1 MWTQIGT
8 GGRRE
13 RLLTDRRG
21 IALVVAL
28 LVMIFLFLAG
38 TTFLMFSLTESQIS
52 TNQVEAAVA
61 LEVAEAGVDQVI
73 FWLGNPRVYV
83 DQVGANPGF
92 SFHRYMRSS
101 KNGNSDPSL
110 WYTEGN
116 GQTSY
121 LTGTVA
127 GQRFFDKRAW
137 DAQKDIPSL
146 VGKQV
151 NGTAGTPTPRQFFG
165 TYNPALTP
173 GAGGSQPDL
182 IFDGSLWSAH
192 QTTLDSVFSDVRAA
206 TGGRVRRIVVYNSLS
221 GTSAAT
227 VRVTGESRSGVSR
240 TVEMELIPIGAPGLA
255 NSIGSGGT
263 AGWNGNF
270 RVHWGGVRA
279 VGSVT
284 LANPGKTASQPAA
297 LGGAIDGDSV
307 GGGNVG
313 YHNGPPGGYSTWDHW
328 FALKTAGTVDGFATQ
343 ADLKDAYGQSAT
355 IWGDNLGPM
364 DSNVTPESVA
374 TWDYASLKQLSQ
386 EKGWYYESGTGVN
399 AGKIKG
405 PKTGGVWTDFK
416 PALANQTGFMFIDT
430 TNGSPPA
437 ADGSNLASFDV
448 AGGWYTGV
456 SAYVGGNLDFSGLGS
471 GTSTVGQTPPWDA
484 TCSPPCTSPTDSEDP
499 ALRQSRTLDV
509 HIKGAFYSA
518 GTVQGGG
525 NVKSYGAFVALR
537 GYGASG
543 DPEVWYDWGLRDG
556 ILSVPPVQRASN
568 TWHEVRVN

>member
-1 MWTQIGT
+1 MRVQVGT
-8 GGRRE
+8 GGGRGRPWG
-13 RLLTDRRG
+13 DRRG
-21 IALVVAL
+21 IALLVAL
-28 LVMIFLFLAG
+28 LIMVFLSLAG
-38 TTFLMFSLTESQIS
+38 TTFLMFSLTESRIS
-52 TNQVEAAVA
+52 TNQAEAAVA
-61 LEVAEAGVDQVI
+61 LEMAEAGVDQVI
-73 FWLGNPRVYV
+73 FWLGNPQVYV

-92 SFHRYMRSS
+92 SFHRYMRSN
-101 KNGNSDPSL
+101 KNGDSDPSL
-110 WYTEGN
+110 WYVEGN

-121 LTGTVA
+121 LTSTVA

-146 VGKQV
+146 VGKHA

-173 GAGGSQPDL
+173 GAVGSQPDL
-182 IFDGSLWSAH
+182 ILDGSLWSAH

-221 GTSAAT
+221 ENSAAT
-227 VRVTGESRSGVSR
+227 VRVTGESRTGVSR

-279 VGSVT
+279 VAGVT
-284 LANPGKTASQPAA
+284 LANPGKTASAPVA
-297 LGGAIDGDSV
+297 GMGAIDGDSV

-313 YHNGPPGGYSTWDHW
+313 YHVGPPGGYSTWDHW
-328 FALKTAGTVDGFATQ
+328 FTLKTAGTIDGFATQ

-355 IWGDNLGPM
+355 IWGDNLAPM
-364 DSNVTPESVA
+364 ESNVTTDTVA
-374 TWDYASLKQLSQ
+374 TWDYASLKKLAQ

-405 PKTGGVWTDFK
+405 PKTGGVWTSFK
-416 PALANQTGFMFIDT
+416 AALENQTGFVFIDT
-430 TNGSPPA
+430 TNGSAPA
-437 ADGSNLASFDV
+437 ADGSNLASFSV
-448 AGGWYTGV
+448 SGGGWYTGV

-471 GTSTVGQTPPWDA
+471 GTSTSAQTPPWDA
-484 TCSPPCTSPTDSEDP
+484 TLTDPSQSEDP
-499 ALRQSRTLDV
+499 AMRQSRTLDV

-518 GTVQGGG
+518 GTVEGGG
-525 NVKSYGAFVALR
+525 NVRTYGAFVALR
-537 GYGASG
+537 GYGSSG
-543 DPEVWYDWGLRDG
+543 DPEVWYDWGLRNG